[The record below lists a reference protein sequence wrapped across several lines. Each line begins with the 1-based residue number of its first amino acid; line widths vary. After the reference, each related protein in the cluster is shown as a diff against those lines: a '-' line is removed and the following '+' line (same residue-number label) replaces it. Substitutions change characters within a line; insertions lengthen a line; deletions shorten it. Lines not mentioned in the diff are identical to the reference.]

1 VRWETL
7 SLPTDLDQEQFL
19 YLTTRGRKSG
29 RPRPIEIWFTQRTA
43 GSQKP
48 RFYIIAEYPTAN
60 WVQNIRA
67 HPAVQVR
74 VAGQSFSAHARV
86 ICATDEPSLNHAV
99 QELSR
104 QKYGWADGLVVELIP
119 ADDSSL

>member
-1 VRWETL
+1 MRRETL

-29 RPRPIEIWFTQRTA
+29 SPRRIEIWFTQRTTD
-43 GSQKP
+43 SHKP
-48 RFYIIAEYPTAN
+48 RFYIIAEYPTSN
-60 WVQNIRA
+60 WMQNIRA

-86 ICATDEPSLNHAV
+86 VSATDEPSLNHAV

-104 QKYGWADGLVVELIP
+104 RKYGWGDGLVVELIP
-119 ADDSSL
+119 ADNSSL

>member
-1 VRWETL
+1 
-7 SLPTDLDQEQFL
+7 
-19 YLTTRGRKSG
+19 
-29 RPRPIEIWFTQRTA
+29 
-43 GSQKP
+43 KP

-104 QKYGWADGLVVELIP
+104 QKYGWGDGLVVELIP
-119 ADDSSL
+119 ADDSSLSTAAGAAYAAQAAPFLSLASHRP

>member
-1 VRWETL
+1 L
-7 SLPTDLDQEQFL
+7 SSPTDLDQEQFL

-29 RPRPIEIWFTQRTA
+29 RPRRIEIWFTQRAA
-43 GSQKP
+43 GSQEP
-48 RFYIIAEYPTAN
+48 RFYIIAEYPTSN

-86 ICATDEPSLNHAV
+86 VSATDEPSLNHAV

-104 QKYGWADGLVVELIP
+104 RKYGWGDGLVVELIP
-119 ADDSSL
+119 ADNSSL